1 MNVNIRLPRDSN
13 PIFRIRLDKPE
24 TLTAFSIVTED
35 NFAFYVPF
43 THVARMPPNSPC
55 GQLHFIVIC
64 DLLFTDF
71 DSGGVRRF
79 QLDYAYVA
87 WSSGTLRRDRVALR
101 SC

>member
-1 MNVNIRLPRDSN
+1 MSTFVCYEIQSPFPD
-13 PIFRIRLDKPE
+13 RLDKPE

-43 THVARMPPNSPC
+43 TKVARMPPNSPC
-55 GQLHFIVIC
+55 GQLSFVVIL
-64 DLLFTDF
+64 DWLFTDF

-87 WSSGTLRRDRVALR
+87 WSSGNCAMTVSPCDRAE
-101 SC
+101 